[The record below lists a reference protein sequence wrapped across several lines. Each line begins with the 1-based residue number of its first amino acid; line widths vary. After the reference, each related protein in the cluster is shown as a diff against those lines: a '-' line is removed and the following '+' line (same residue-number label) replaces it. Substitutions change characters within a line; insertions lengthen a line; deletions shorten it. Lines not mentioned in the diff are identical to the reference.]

1 MVAVRRAVIAL
12 IVLVGGSA
20 CDRSPTAAAPDPVAA
35 NPRRTVANS
44 AALLSCKP
52 LGYDSATQTVGPAG
66 GVIKISKHNLVVPA
80 GPSLGVVSITA
91 VATADTVHRAELR
104 PERITF
110 SQAAGLTL

>member
-35 NPRRTVANS
+35 NPRRNVAKS

-52 LGYDSATQTVGPAG
+52 RGYDSATQTDGPAG
-66 GVIKISKHNLVVPA
+66 RAMKDSKHDLELP
-80 GPSLGVVSITA
+80 A
-91 VATADTVHRAELR
+91 VAVSGAELLPALR
-104 PERITF
+104 PADALPRVEVRPL
-110 SQAAGLTL
+110 ALN